1 MQLSLTPRTTDGKPM
16 GKRIRV
22 LIVDD
27 QLLLRRSL
35 TTILESSGGIE
46 VVGESGCG
54 ADAIKDALRLKPN
67 VILMDIRMP
76 GEIDGVEATRRIH
89 LHPSVT
95 GTKVCMLTVFSEDQK
110 VVQALR
116 NGAVG
121 YITKDAPPEE
131 VINAVRSLHLGHSV
145 LPSEALSLALAQS
158 PSTHAPTSIEE
169 ELTPRQAEVLALI
182 ATGMSNAEIEATL
195 HITHSTL
202 KSHVAALLK
211 NLEARDRAQLVVAAY
226 EGGLVQP
233 RRSQTN
239 IRKNQP

>member
-1 MQLSLTPRTTDGKPM
+1 
-16 GKRIRV
+16 
-22 LIVDD
+22 
-27 QLLLRRSL
+27 
-35 TTILESSGGIE
+35 
-46 VVGESGCG
+46 
-54 ADAIKDALRLKPN
+54 
-67 VILMDIRMP
+67 MP

-145 LPSEALSLALAQS
+145 LPSEALSLALAPS
-158 PSTHAPTSIEE
+158 PSIHAPTSIEE

>member
-1 MQLSLTPRTTDGKPM
+1 ME
-16 GKRIRV
+16 KRIRV

-27 QLLLRRSL
+27 QTLLRRSL

-54 ADAIKDALRLKPN
+54 ADAIKDALQFKPD

-89 LHPSVT
+89 SHPSLA
-95 GTKVCMLTVFSEDQK
+95 GTKVCMLTVFNEDQK
-110 VVQALR
+110 VIQALR

-131 VINAVRSLHLGHSV
+131 VINAVRSLQLGHSV
-145 LPSEALSLALAQS
+145 LPSGALSLALVPS
-158 PSTHAPTSIEE
+158 PPIHTPTSIKEK
-169 ELTPRQAEVLALI
+169 LTPRQAEVLTLI
-182 ATGMSNAEIEATL
+182 ATGMSNAEIEAAL

-211 NLEARDRAQLVVAAY
+211 NLDARDRAQLIVAAY

-233 RRSQTN
+233 RCSQTTTG
-239 IRKNQP
+239 KNQP